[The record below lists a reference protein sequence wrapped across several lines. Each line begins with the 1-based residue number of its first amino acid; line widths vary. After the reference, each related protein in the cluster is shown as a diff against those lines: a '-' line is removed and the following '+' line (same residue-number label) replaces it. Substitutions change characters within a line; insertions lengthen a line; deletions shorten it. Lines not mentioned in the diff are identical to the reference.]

1 MNQRESGPRAVIA
14 RTLVAA
20 IAPLAMVLALTAC
33 TPVPSTDGAG
43 VPAAAPTSTPTSTPS
58 ATPSVVAPPPTPA
71 VDVPIVSGALAA
83 PRASVPPVRVQVGA
97 EDIDLPVVP
106 VGVESGGAFM
116 ELPEDPAVAG
126 WYRFGPDAL
135 SEDGNVVVAA
145 HIDSPSYPIGPFSRL
160 RDLSSGEIV
169 VVTNTD
175 GSQSQYVVASVTY
188 YAKQDL
194 PTESLFA
201 REGTRELVLITC
213 GGAFDSSTG
222 HYEDNVV
229 VVASPVA

>member
-1 MNQRESGPRAVIA
+1 MNHRESKPRVVMA
-14 RTLVAA
+14 RTIAAA
-20 IAPLAMVLALTAC
+20 ITPLALVLALTAC
-33 TPVPSTDGAG
+33 TPAPSPSGAG
-43 VPAAAPTSTPTSTPS
+43 VPAAAPTSTPS
-58 ATPSVVAPPPTPA
+58 ATPSVAAPAPTPT

-83 PRASVPPVRVQVGA
+83 PRASVPPVRVQIGA
-97 EDIDLPVVP
+97 QDIDLPVVP

-126 WYRFGPDAL
+126 WYRFGPDSL
-135 SEDGNVVVAA
+135 SPDGNVVVAA

-160 RDLSSGEIV
+160 RDLTSGEIV
-169 VVTNTD
+169 TVTNTD
-175 GSQSQYVVASVTY
+175 GSESSYAVSSVTY
-188 YAKQDL
+188 YAKQEL
-194 PTESLFA
+194 PTAALFA

>member
-14 RTLVAA
+14 RTIAVA
-20 IAPLAMVLALTAC
+20 ITPLALVLALTAC
-33 TPVPSTDGAG
+33 TPAPSPSGAG
-43 VPAAAPTSTPTSTPS
+43 VPAAAPSSTPS
-58 ATPSVVAPPPTPA
+58 ATPTPPAPAPTPA
-71 VDVPIVSGALAA
+71 VDVPIVSGELAA
-83 PRASVPPVRVQVGA
+83 PRSSVPPVRVQIGA
-97 EDIDLPVVP
+97 EDIDLPIVP
-106 VGVESGGAFM
+106 VGVEEGGAFM

-135 SEDGNVVVAA
+135 SPDGNVVVAA

-160 RDLSSGEIV
+160 RDLSTGETV
-169 VVTNTD
+169 TVTNTD
-175 GSQSQYVVASVTY
+175 GSQTQYSVSSVTY
-188 YAKQDL
+188 YAKQEL
-194 PTESLFA
+194 PTEVLFA